1 MARRVQDRTEPVV
14 EAHRAGEEPQDL
26 EPLAPQPLDVVDP
39 VVEREPKAAPC
50 PTGSRSGPGEG
61 SRRPL
66 VHGDCA
72 STLARTPLYS
82 AAPFDTRPGPGIRAV
97 WSTIAARIERGERLN
112 TAEGVFLLSDA
123 PLLELGLL
131 AHEARARK
139 TDPRIV
145 TYVID
150 TNPNYTNACTVD
162 CHFCAFYRRPGH
174 AEVYTHDVEGVMRM
188 MADADRLGATT
199 VLLQGGLNPEIPWE
213 FYPAIV
219 REARRRYPH
228 ITPHFFSAPEIH
240 QMADVSGLSIRG
252 VLDALVEAGQR
263 TLPGGGAEILATRV
277 RKRISIKKGGP
288 EAWLDVH
295 REAHR
300 AGMRS
305 TATMMYG
312 HVESDAE
319 IVEHFDHIR
328 ALQDE
333 TGGFTAFVP
342 WSYKRGNT
350 PMEAKVKHVAGASRY
365 LRVLAAARLYLDNF
379 DHVQASWF
387 SEGKKTGQIAL
398 HFGADDFGGTLYEE
412 NVHLA
417 TGHVNKTTVA
427 ELETLVRESGFT
439 PAQRTTLYEI
449 VRVAPGPEALE
460 RLADEVPLFVESLR
474 ELPPE
479 YPEVLEGESEPAA
492 GPLVLP
498 R

>member
-1 MARRVQDRTEPVV
+1 M
-14 EAHRAGEEPQDL
+14 
-26 EPLAPQPLDVVDP
+26 
-39 VVEREPKAAPC
+39 
-50 PTGSRSGPGEG
+50 
-61 SRRPL
+61 
-66 VHGDCA
+66 
-72 STLARTPLYS
+72 
-82 AAPFDTRPGPGIRAV
+82 
-97 WSTIAARIERGERLN
+97 WSTIEAKVQRGERLT
-112 TAEGVFLLSDA
+112 TAEGVHLLSEV
-123 PLLELGLL
+123 PLLELGAL
-131 AHEARARK
+131 AQEVRAKK

-162 CHFCAFYRRPGH
+162 CHFCAFYRKPGH
-174 AEVYTHDVEGVMRM
+174 AEAYTYDVEGVMKM
-188 MADADRLGATT
+188 MAAADALGATT
-199 VLLQGGLNPEIPWE
+199 VLLQGGLNPAIPWE
-213 FYPAIV
+213 FYPTIV
-219 REARRRYPH
+219 RAARRRYPH

-240 QMADVSGLSIRG
+240 QMVEVSGLTIRG
-252 VLDALVEAGQR
+252 VLEALFEAGQR
-263 TLPGGGAEILATRV
+263 TLPGGGAEILAARV
-277 RKRISIKKGGP
+277 RRRISIKKGGP

-300 AGMRS
+300 VGMRS

-312 HVESDAE
+312 HVETDAE
-319 IVEHFDHIR
+319 LIEHLDYVR

-350 PMEAKVKHVAGASRY
+350 PMESKVKHLAGASRY

-379 DHVQASWF
+379 DHIQASWF

-449 VRVAPGPEALE
+449 LRVAEGPEALD
-460 RLADEVPLFVESLR
+460 RLAAAVPLFVESMR
-474 ELPPE
+474 ELPAE
-479 YPEVLEGESEPAA
+479 YPAVLEGEESNGAPA
-492 GPLVLP
+492 GPRAAPRGSEDTPLVMP